1 MKKIKYFIKDQLKKL
16 LGSVGYRIVPVRVI
30 ETYTVPDSPALKQY
44 FEADKK
50 ANPENDRAGDDF
62 TKERRFDTLYHM
74 VAHVLDRQVSGDF
87 AECGCKHGHST
98 RIISDLMAKAG
109 TTSDLLVFD
118 SFEGGLSDKT
128 EKDRTNALSDTTAV
142 KTRQQKQRF
151 SSQLSHVEN
160 VFKDQPF
167 VKLVKGWIPESFTP
181 EIAEKTFSFAHI
193 DVDLYEP
200 TKAALY
206 FFYERLS
213 KGGVIVIDDYNS
225 ATFPGARTA
234 VEEFL
239 SDHKP
244 SFFLPSQVMG
254 CVIVK

>member
-1 MKKIKYFIKDQLKKL
+1 MKKVKYFIKNRLKDALK
-16 LGSVGYRIVPVRVI
+16 SVGYRIVPVRVM
-30 ETYTVPDSPALKQY
+30 ETYTDPNSPALNLY

-50 ANPENDRAGDDF
+50 ANPEYDRAGDDF

-74 VAHVLDRQVSGDF
+74 VCHVLERQIPGDF

-98 RIISDLMAKAG
+98 KIIADLIEKADQ
-109 TTSDLLVFD
+109 SSYLWVFD

-128 EKDRTNALSDTTAV
+128 EKDRTTTLSDTTES
-142 KTRQQKQRF
+142 KTKQQKERF
-151 SSQLSHVEN
+151 SSQLSHVEH
-160 VFKDQPF
+160 VFKNQSF
-167 VKLVKGWIPESFTP
+167 VKLIKGWIPESFTHDV
-181 EIAEKTFSFAHI
+181 AERTFSFAHI

-213 KGGVIVIDDYNS
+213 SGGIIVIDDYNS

-244 SFFLPSQVMG
+244 SFFLPSQLMG